1 MATPNELIAMVAKLE
16 GLPEPAVA
24 RVAGR
29 LREAGLISQ
38 SGRGPS
44 AARAT
49 AADAAN
55 LLIAVNAAPVPEDA
69 PKIVAWHRGML
80 NYRHAPAPEQIGG
93 SAVERAFL
101 RDIAFIVEGRATFGE
116 VFERLLAMAAN
127 GALRR
132 SLHNIGLVYIAAKRF
147 IGPAGSHAR
156 KEADRRERVR
166 AVLAGGGR
174 GALDGL
180 RRQLR
185 GDLDELIRLSAA
197 SVLVRF
203 GRPFPTARIE
213 VRRGDRTASGPP
225 EGGTRLIDV
234 GFEVDFDTDLI
245 QAESDHLHDVRSIAR
260 TEVVTIDQRALLAV
274 GELLAD
280 GVQEPI
286 PATAW
291 AYGT

>member
-38 SGRGPS
+38 SGRGPR

-49 AADAAN
+49 VTDAAN

-69 PKIVAWHRGML
+69 PKIVAWHRGMV
-80 NYRHAPAPEQIGG
+80 NYRHAPRPEEIGAG
-93 SAVERAFL
+93 GAERAFL
-101 RDIAFIVEGRATFGE
+101 RDIAFITENLATFGE
-116 VFERLLAMAAN
+116 VFERLLAMAAD

-132 SLHNIGLVYIAAKRF
+132 CLHNLGLVHIATGRC
-147 IGPAGSHAR
+147 ISPAGSRAR
-156 KEADRRERVR
+156 KEADRRERVVT
-166 AVLAGGGR
+166 VLANGGR
-174 GALDGL
+174 GALDAL
-180 RRQLR
+180 RGQLR
-185 GDLDELIRLSAA
+185 GDLDELIRLSAI

-225 EGGTRLIDV
+225 EGGTRLMDV
-234 GFEVDFDTDLI
+234 EFEVDFDTDLI
-245 QAESDHLHDVRSIAR
+245 QVESDHLHEVRYIAR

-274 GELLAD
+274 GELLAGD
-280 GVQEPI
+280 V
-286 PATAW
+286 
-291 AYGT
+291 